1 MIARVEGTVIGVADM
16 TAVGPTFD
24 ELYEQLWW
32 PMLRLA
38 TGLVDEVS
46 VTEDVVQDATAAT
59 YRRWEAIR
67 DRQAAAGYLRTA
79 VVNGSR
85 SVLRGRITER
95 KHLRFVAD
103 EPVDAADRSV
113 LRIAERE
120 RVLHAMSTLQD
131 RQRGVLTLRYVA
143 ELSDGDIAQA
153 TGLSEGG
160 VRSASSRAHAALR
173 MTLGGQL

>member
-1 MIARVEGTVIGVADM
+1 MIGIAGM
-16 TAVGPTFD
+16 TAVDPTFD

-46 VTEDVVQDATAAT
+46 VAEDVVQDAFAAT

-85 SVLRGRITER
+85 SVLRRRITER
-95 KHLRFVAD
+95 KHLQSVVD
-103 EPVDAADRSV
+103 EPADAADRCV
-113 LRIAERE
+113 LQVAERD
-120 RVLHAMSTLQD
+120 RVLAAMSTLPD
-131 RQRGVLTLRYVA
+131 RQREVLTLRYIA
-143 ELSDGDIAQA
+143 ELSDADIAQA

-160 VRSASSRAHAALR
+160 VRSASSRGLAALR
-173 MTLGGQL
+173 KTLGGQL

>member
-1 MIARVEGTVIGVADM
+1 MIARVEGTVIGIADM

-46 VTEDVVQDATAAT
+46 VAEDVVQDAFAAT

-120 RVLHAMSTLQD
+120 RVLHAMSTLQ
-131 RQRGVLTLRYVA
+131 
-143 ELSDGDIAQA
+143 IA
-153 TGLSEGG
+153 SEGC
-160 VRSASSRAHAALR
+160 SPCATSLNYLTATSRKRPACPRAGCGPLPVARTPHCA
-173 MTLGGQL
+173 